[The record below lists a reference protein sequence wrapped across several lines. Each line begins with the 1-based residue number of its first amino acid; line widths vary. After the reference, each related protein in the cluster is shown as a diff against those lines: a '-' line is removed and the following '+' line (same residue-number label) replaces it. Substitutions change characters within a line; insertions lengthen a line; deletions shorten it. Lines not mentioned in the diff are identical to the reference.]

1 MHSTSLP
8 QTSQPSGDV
17 YKRQVIRDAVGF
29 RVRVAVCVRPCVGLR
44 AVSGFDD
51 DLFGEDVL
59 LFKQH
64 LERTLH
70 LIQREL
76 ALMELSLIHI

>member
-1 MHSTSLP
+1 MGEIEVFELHVA
-8 QTSQPSGDV
+8 DV
-17 YKRQVIRDAVGF
+17 VVIRDAVGF
-29 RVRVAVCVRPCVGLR
+29 RVRVAVRIRPSVGLR
-44 AVSGFDD
+44 AVSRFDD

-64 LERTLH
+64 LKRSLH

-76 ALMELSLIHI
+76 ALMES

>member
-1 MHSTSLP
+1 MGEIEVFELHVA
-8 QTSQPSGDV
+8 DV
-17 YKRQVIRDAVGF
+17 VVIRDAVGF
-29 RVRVAVCVRPCVGLR
+29 RVRIAVCIRPCVGLR

-51 DLFGEDVL
+51 DLFCEDIL

-76 ALMELSLIHI
+76 ALMESR

>member
-1 MHSTSLP
+1 MGEIEVFELHIA
-8 QTSQPSGDV
+8 DV
-17 YKRQVIRDAVGF
+17 IVIRNAIGF
-29 RVRVAVCVRPCVGLR
+29 RVRVAVCIRPCVGLR

-64 LERTLH
+64 LKRTLH
-70 LIQREL
+70 LVQCEL
-76 ALMELSLIHI
+76 ALMES